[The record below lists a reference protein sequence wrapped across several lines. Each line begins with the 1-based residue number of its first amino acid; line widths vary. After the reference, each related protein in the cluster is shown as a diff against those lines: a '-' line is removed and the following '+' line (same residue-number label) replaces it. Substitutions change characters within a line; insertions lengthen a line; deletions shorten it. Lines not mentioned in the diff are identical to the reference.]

1 MNWVVNNMATTENN
15 AFAEFMKEKVNLD
28 QEKNKI
34 ARSSR
39 DNLIDNIKGF
49 SGDSDFFVVYTDK
62 ILRFGSF
69 ERRTKIRPIDDIDL
83 MLCLSGEG
91 TRTYIQS
98 GEVFYINGSDADSKN
113 GLMTDNTNYLNSTK
127 VINRF
132 ISKLSDLQDYSKAE
146 MHKNHEAATLQLKS
160 YTWNFDIVPCFY
172 TDTGFYLIPDGSG
185 NWKKTD
191 PRIDN
196 ERITDINQ
204 KHNGKLLELIRLAK
218 YWNNRKVTIRI
229 GSYLLECMILQKY
242 ENKEASENWWI
253 DLEFRDLLNYLSSAI
268 LSDVDDPKGI
278 QGNLNSFC
286 WDDRCKIS
294 DALTNAYNKAVEA
307 SNMELNDKNQKGAIT
322 KWGEVLGSDFP
333 EYTGE

>member
-1 MNWVVNNMATTENN
+1 
-15 AFAEFMKEKVNLD
+15 
-28 QEKNKI
+28 
-34 ARSSR
+34 
-39 DNLIDNIKGF
+39 
-49 SGDSDFFVVYTDK
+49 
-62 ILRFGSF
+62 
-69 ERRTKIRPIDDIDL
+69 
-83 MLCLSGEG
+83 
-91 TRTYIQS
+91 
-98 GEVFYINGSDADSKN
+98 
-113 GLMTDNTNYLNSTK
+113 MTDNTNYLNSTK

-172 TDTGFYLIPDGSG
+172 TDT
-185 NWKKTD
+185 
-191 PRIDN
+191 
-196 ERITDINQ
+196 
-204 KHNGKLLELIRLAK
+204 
-218 YWNNRKVTIRI
+218 

>member
-1 MNWVVNNMATTENN
+1 MASTVNN

-28 QEKNKI
+28 QENTKI

-49 SGDSDFFVVYTDK
+49 SGDADFFVVYTDR

-69 ERRTKIRPIDDIDL
+69 ERRTKIRLIDDIDL
-83 MLCLSGEG
+83 MICLSGEG

-172 TDTGFYLIPDGSG
+172 TDTDFYLIPDGSG

-204 KHNGKLLELIRLAK
+204 KHNGKLLDLIRLTK
-218 YWNNRKVTIRI
+218 YWNNRKVTLRI

-242 ENKEASENWWI
+242 ESKEASEKWWI

-286 WDDRCKIS
+286 LDDRYKIS
-294 DALTNAYNKAVEA
+294 NALTNAYNKAVEA
-307 SNMELNDKNQKGAIT
+307 SNMENTDKDQKGAIT
-322 KWGEVLGSDFP
+322 KWGEVLGRDFP
-333 EYTGE
+333 EYTDE